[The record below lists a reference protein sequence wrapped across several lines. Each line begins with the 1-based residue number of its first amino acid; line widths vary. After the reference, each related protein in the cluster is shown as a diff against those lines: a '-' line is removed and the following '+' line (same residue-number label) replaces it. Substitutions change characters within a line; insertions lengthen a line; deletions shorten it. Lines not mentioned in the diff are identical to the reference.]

1 MTTTTPQLTE
11 GELNDP
17 EFIET
22 AARNRQALVRLGL
35 AVVGLVL
42 VVAFNFFN
50 GINPL
55 IGLVLAAAAISV
67 LITAAASYRMGEP
80 FWWLRVAFIFIA
92 ASTAGI
98 WIMGLV

>member
-11 GELNDP
+11 SELHDP
-17 EFIET
+17 EVIATE
-22 AARNRQALVRLGL
+22 ARNRQALVRLSL
-35 AVVGLVL
+35 AIVGLVL

-55 IGLVLAAAAISV
+55 VGLALAAAAVSV

-80 FWWLRVAFIFIA
+80 FWWLRMMFIFTA
-92 ASTAGI
+92 ASTAGL
-98 WIMGLV
+98 WIIGLV